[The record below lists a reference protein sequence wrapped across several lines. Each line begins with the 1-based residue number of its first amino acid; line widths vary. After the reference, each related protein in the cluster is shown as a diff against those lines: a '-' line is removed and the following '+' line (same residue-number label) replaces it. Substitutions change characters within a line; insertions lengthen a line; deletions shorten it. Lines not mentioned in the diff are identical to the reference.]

1 MTGYAQMTGYARRTR
16 SLNNPGPEQ
25 ARLAIPAEVATIN
38 ARIFEVKPSVGIEI
52 IQSEKAL
59 REFIRFPQYLYR
71 NDPLWSPPIWREER
85 KTFSVKNAI
94 LAHSDYI
101 LFLARERGEV
111 AGRILAYV
119 DHNFNNYY
127 GSSIGMFGS
136 FESVDRIEVAKAL
149 FSAAES
155 WLASQGMNTIR
166 GPINPIEECWGTL
179 YTGFE
184 KPATFMMPYN
194 RPYYNEYLESL
205 GYAKVKDLL
214 AFEGDARQ
222 GYRIPDRFIRFR
234 EKIMAQR
241 PCLRIRPIDMKHLL
255 RDAEEIWRISNQAIR
270 DNWGW
275 APYGVE
281 ELKSTIKKLKPIAD
295 PDAIWII
302 EDAGEAVGFCL
313 GFPDINVILRQIRGR
328 LLPFGFITL
337 LARRR
342 RLREYR
348 LFGLAVMPE
357 YQGFGLDVLLYMSL
371 YEALAPRDILLEAS
385 YILEDN
391 AAMVNALQ
399 KLGLKQTK
407 TYRIYEKSISRS
419 KE

>member
-1 MTGYAQMTGYARRTR
+1 
-16 SLNNPGPEQ
+16 
-25 ARLAIPAEVATIN
+25 
-38 ARIFEVKPSVGIEI
+38 
-52 IQSEKAL
+52 
-59 REFIRFPQYLYR
+59 
-71 NDPLWSPPIWREER
+71 
-85 KTFSVKNAI
+85 
-94 LAHSDYI
+94 
-101 LFLARERGEV
+101 
-111 AGRILAYV
+111 
-119 DHNFNNYY
+119 
-127 GSSIGMFGS
+127 
-136 FESVDRIEVAKAL
+136 
-149 FSAAES
+149 
-155 WLASQGMNTIR
+155 
-166 GPINPIEECWGTL
+166 
-179 YTGFE
+179 
-184 KPATFMMPYN
+184 
-194 RPYYNEYLESL
+194 
-205 GYAKVKDLL
+205 
-214 AFEGDARQ
+214 
-222 GYRIPDRFIRFR
+222 
-234 EKIMAQR
+234 MAQR